1 MAEEKPQPNFLT
13 LMKQSQLIVNRW
25 GREYRCY
32 NAIIKYL
39 KLNTN
44 EIFRFRKAVKCGKIR
59 FFREVPHVD
68 DFEHRFFHEG
78 DVRKVIDAYRS
89 RKKERVEPKQ
99 KKLTKKRQKQLLV
112 KNRQD
117 EIFNDML
124 KKQEEVIAKSLEE
137 QPTEEVV
144 EEKLEEEQKVEIIE
158 ENEPVEETEIGHWL
172 GVYERM
178 FSGESVSDEMV
189 SFY

>member
-1 MAEEKPQPNFLT
+1 M
-13 LMKQSQLIVNRW
+13 VNRW

-32 NAIIKYL
+32 NSIIKYL
-39 KLNTN
+39 KLSVN
-44 EIFRFRKAVKCGKIR
+44 EIFRFRKAVKDGKIR
-59 FFREVPHVD
+59 FFREVPYVD

-89 RKKERVEPKQ
+89 RKKERIEPKP

-117 EIFNDML
+117 EILNDML

-137 QPTEEVV
+137 QLTEEVI
-144 EEKLEEEQKVEIIE
+144 EENLEEEEKVEIIKE
-158 ENEPVEETEIGHWL
+158 DELVDETEIGHWL
-172 GVYERM
+172 GIYERM

>member
-1 MAEEKPQPNFLT
+1 
-13 LMKQSQLIVNRW
+13 MKQKQLMVNRW

-32 NAIIKYL
+32 NSIIKYL
-39 KLNTN
+39 KLSVN
-44 EIFRFRKAVKCGKIR
+44 EIFRFRKAVKDGKIR

-99 KKLTKKRQKQLLV
+99 KKLTKKLQKQLWI
-112 KNRQD
+112 KNRQTRILD
-117 EIFNDML
+117 DML
-124 KKQEEVIAKSLEE
+124 KKQEEVIAKSFEE
-137 QPTEEVV
+137 QPTEEVI
-144 EEKLEEEQKVEIIE
+144 EEKLKEEQEIEINNE
-158 ENEPVEETEIGHWL
+158 TEPVDETEMGHWL
-172 GVYERM
+172 GIYEKM
-178 FSGESVSDEMV
+178 FDGESVSDEIV

>member
-1 MAEEKPQPNFLT
+1 MV
-13 LMKQSQLIVNRW
+13 SRW

-32 NAIIKYL
+32 NSIIKYL
-39 KLNTN
+39 KLSVN
-44 EIFRFRKAVKCGKIR
+44 EIFRFRKAVKDGKIR

-99 KKLTKKRQKQLLV
+99 KKLTKKLQKQLWI
-112 KNRQD
+112 KNRQTRILD
-117 EIFNDML
+117 DML

-137 QPTEEVV
+137 QPTEEVI
-144 EEKLEEEQKVEIIE
+144 EEKLEEEQEIEINNE
-158 ENEPVEETEIGHWL
+158 TEPVDETEMGHWL
-172 GVYERM
+172 GIYEKM
-178 FSGESVSDEMV
+178 FDGESVSDEMI
-189 SFY
+189 SFH

>member
-1 MAEEKPQPNFLT
+1 MV
-13 LMKQSQLIVNRW
+13 SRW

-32 NAIIKYL
+32 NSIIKYL
-39 KLNTN
+39 KLSVN
-44 EIFRFRKAVKCGKIR
+44 EIFRFRKAVKDGKIR
-59 FFREVPHVD
+59 FFREVPYVD

-89 RKKERVEPKQ
+89 RKKERIEPKP
-99 KKLTKKRQKQLLV
+99 KKLTKKRQKQLLI

-117 EIFNDML
+117 RILDDML

-144 EEKLEEEQKVEIIE
+144 EEKLEEELEIEIIE
-158 ENEPVEETEIGHWL
+158 ENEPVEETEMGHWL
-172 GVYERM
+172 GIYEKM
-178 FSGESVSDEMV
+178 FDGESVSDEMV